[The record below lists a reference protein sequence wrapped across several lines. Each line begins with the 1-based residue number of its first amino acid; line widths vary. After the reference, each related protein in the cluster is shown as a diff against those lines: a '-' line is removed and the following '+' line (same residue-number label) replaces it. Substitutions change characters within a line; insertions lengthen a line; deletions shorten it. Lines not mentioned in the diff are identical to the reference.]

1 MDDKGDG
8 IKMERPQLNH
18 EIESIHNELLV
29 MGSLVE
35 EAIINAIHSLKTKD
49 IVLAQKVIDDDSKID
64 ELEDIIEDKCLKFIA
79 RQQPLAGD
87 LRYVLSILKM
97 ITDLERI
104 GDHCED
110 IAKYTLKL
118 ADEKYIKE
126 LIEIPKMADLASKMV
141 NSAIDAFVNRNPELA
156 RKVWKMDEEMD
167 EIFQTTRTELLGIM
181 EEDQSKAM
189 QSVTFIFIASHIER
203 IADYATNICE
213 KTVFS
218 AEGNYQMD

>member
-1 MDDKGDG
+1 MQ
-8 IKMERPQLNH
+8 RPQLHH
-18 EIESIHNELLV
+18 EIESIHNELLL

-35 EAIINAIHSLKTKD
+35 EAIINAINSLKTKD
-49 IVLAQKVIDDDSKID
+49 VALAKKVIEDDSKID
-64 ELEDIIEDKCLKFIA
+64 EMEDLIEDKCIKFIA
-79 RQQPLAGD
+79 RQSPLAGD
-87 LRYVLSILKM
+87 LRNVLSILKM

-126 LIEIPKMADLASKMV
+126 LISIPQMADLASKMV
-141 NSAIDAFVNRNPELA
+141 KSAIDAFVKHDPDLA
-156 RKVWKMDEEMD
+156 RKVWKMDREID
-167 EIFQTTRTELLGIM
+167 EIFRYVYEELLDIM
-181 EEDQSKAM
+181 ERDQSKSR
-189 QSVTFIFIASHIER
+189 QSVTFLFIAAHIER

>member
-1 MDDKGDG
+1 MQ
-8 IKMERPQLNH
+8 RPQLDH
-18 EIESIHNELLV
+18 EIESIHNELLL

-35 EAIINAIHSLKTKD
+35 EAIINAIHSFKTKD
-49 IVLAQKVIDDDSKID
+49 IILARKIIDKDSKID
-64 ELEDIIEDKCLKFIA
+64 QLEDTIEDKCIKFIA
-79 RQQPLAGD
+79 RQHPLARD
-87 LRYVLSILKM
+87 LRNVLSILKM

-110 IAKYTLKL
+110 IAKYTIKL

-126 LIEIPKMADLASKMV
+126 IVSLPKMADLASKMV
-141 NSAIDAFVNRNPELA
+141 KSAIDAFVAHDPELA
-156 RKVWKMDEEMD
+156 RKVWKMDQ
-167 EIFQTTRTELLGIM
+167 EIDDIYKSLYAELLDLM
-181 EEDQSKAM
+181 EEDPSKTK
-189 QSVTFIFIASHIER
+189 QSVTFLFIASHIER